1 MSLQFEYHI
10 LSGFKNYELGQL
22 DVEGVSSKPSAGK
35 HILVAPIF
43 CFFSWR
49 LQILATCFFSFTVQF
64 QQDWTTL
71 ILDFFF
77 EFLVH
82 YIQNQKTS
90 NPYKIINIK
99 YVQSC

>member
-35 HILVAPIF
+35 HIVAPIF
-43 CFFSWR
+43 CFLSWSF
-49 LQILATCFFSFTVQF
+49 QILATCLFSFTVQF

-71 ILDFFF
+71 ILDF
-77 EFLVH
+77 L
-82 YIQNQKTS
+82 
-90 NPYKIINIK
+90 
-99 YVQSC
+99 